1 MLLWF
6 FYPISLHFPTTRG
19 EAFFRDPAYRC
30 SRLRMVNKVS
40 AYHPLITPGR
50 LKQENVRLVRLRA
63 RSDLFPLDVL
73 RNAQCHSNQR
83 SRQCTSIRERNPHLD
98 HLIISFAIFY
108 CIGSIYLNLYLEF
121 KYSAEL
127 FDLKPRGT
135 DPPPQSLCGS
145 EEKTNPI
152 SKRKDGTSEAAQRRQ
167 ESK

>member
-135 DPPPQSLCGS
+135 DPPPPVALRKWRKNKSDFEKEGRNERGS
-145 EEKTNPI
+145 TK
-152 SKRKDGTSEAAQRRQ
+152 KARK
-167 ESK
+167 